1 MSHLTMKPQTS
12 YVVAAGAASASQAS
26 PISFG
31 IDTVRLVSTTNCW
44 VKLGISPVTAD
55 KTTSAYLPANVVQYF
70 AVNQNGK
77 ESFAVLQDS
86 AGGSLVITEMSR

>member
-1 MSHLTMKPQTS
+1 MSHLTMKPLTS
-12 YVVAAGAASASQAS
+12 YVVAVGAASAQQAS
-26 PISFG
+26 PVGFG

-44 VKLGISPVTAD
+44 VKLGIAPVTAD

-70 AVNQNGK
+70 AVNQRGT
-77 ESFAVLQDS
+77 ESFAVIQDS